1 MATKAPVVVGVDSS
15 DDAVQAVRWAAN
27 DAALHKVPLE
37 VISAVPPVPGERAE
51 EEAALDY
58 HARLGEEARHAVAAA
73 ARVVA
78 ETAPAVEV
86 TTAVVDAPIIPALL
100 DCAGRARLVVVGA
113 RGLGAYQRSLLGSVS
128 TALVRHARGPV
139 AVVPTDPMLRSERPV
154 LVGYDDSPCS
164 ADALAI
170 AIGEARR
177 RGADLTVVH
186 TWQRFGDYP
195 SPAALQEEGTRL
207 IDAALTVHEDPDEP
221 VTVRRIVVED
231 RPVRRILAESAD
243 AQLVVVGSHGKGGF
257 PGMTLGSTS
266 QALMHSVEC
275 PIIIARPRG

>member
-37 VISAVPPVPGERAE
+37 VISAVPPLPGERAADD
-51 EEAALDY
+51 AALDY
-58 HARLGEEARHAVAAA
+58 HSRLGEQARQAVEAA
-73 ARVVA
+73 ARVA
-78 ETAPAVEV
+78 ADIAPAVEV
-86 TTAVVDAPIIPALL
+86 TTAVVDAAIIPALL
-100 DCAGRARLVVVGA
+100 DSAARARLVVVGA

-128 TALVRHARGPV
+128 TALVRHAHGPV
-139 AVVPTDPMLRSERPV
+139 AVVPDDPMLGSERPV
-154 LVGYDDSPCS
+154 LIGYDDSPCS

-170 AIGEARR
+170 AITEARR
-177 RGADLTVVH
+177 RAVDLTVVH
-186 TWQRFGDYP
+186 TWQRYGDYP
-195 SPAALQEEGTRL
+195 SPAALQEEGARL
-207 IDAALTVHEDPDEP
+207 LDAALTVHEDPDEP

-231 RPVRRILAESAD
+231 RPVRRILAESAN

-275 PIIIARPRG
+275 PIIIARPRD

>member
-1 MATKAPVVVGVDSS
+1 MD
-15 DDAVQAVRWAAN
+15 
-27 DAALHKVPLE
+27 
-37 VISAVPPVPGERAE
+37 
-51 EEAALDY
+51 
-58 HARLGEEARHAVAAA
+58 AA
-73 ARVVA
+73 ARA
-78 ETAPAVEV
+78 ASDTAPEIEI

-100 DCAGRARLVVVGA
+100 ECAERARLVVVGA

-139 AVVPTDPMLRSERPV
+139 AVVPADPLLGSQRPV

-164 ADALAI
+164 AEALAI
-170 AIGEARR
+170 AMSEARR
-177 RGADLTVVH
+177 RGTHLMVVH

-195 SPAALQEEGTRL
+195 SPAALQEEGNRL

-221 VTVRRIVVED
+221 VTVHRVVVED
-231 RPVRRILAESAD
+231 RPVRRILAESAN

-275 PIIIARPRG
+275 PIIIARPRD